1 MLVLFHADLK
11 DVVKESTTVVAS
23 SVDEDAVTS
32 SNVVAVVPEHAR
44 GARNAEQSVNEGSGC
59 SNGITTNGSSNQKNT
74 DV

>member
-32 SNVVAVVPEHAR
+32 SNVVAVVPECTR
-44 GARNAEQSVNEGSGC
+44 GDRNDEQSVNEGS
-59 SNGITTNGSSNQKNT
+59 
-74 DV
+74 